1 MMRDAREDARAI
13 FTRALEEVDPG
24 RLLHN
29 SMSREGNTLSIRHD
43 LGHFDLDLGS
53 FRHVLVLGMGKASG
67 EMAVS
72 LESILGDRIDD
83 GFVAT
88 KSVGG
93 KSCRRIRLVETS
105 HPVPDSRSVEAGRE
119 AMVMAQKAR
128 SWELAGEPTL
138 VLVLISGGGSALLCL
153 PAEGLSLDEKAGTT
167 KLLLGSG
174 ARIGEMNA
182 VRKHLSGIKGGRL
195 AEAFFPA
202 TIVSLALSDVMG
214 DDLDTIASGPTVP
227 DNSTWEDAAGILR
240 RRGLWE
246 SIPAQA
252 RRLIQEGLAGA
263 KPDTPKPDSTVFEK
277 VKSFILGN
285 NLLALKGARQEALAR
300 GYSCLI
306 LSSRLEGEAREIAR
320 LFSSMA
326 VDIQRYGMPLARP
339 ACILAGGE
347 TTVTLRGKGKGGRNQ
362 EMALAFLCA
371 LEDSKAL
378 DSNLVFLSAGTD
390 GADGPTDAAGA
401 FAMPSMVGQARA
413 KGLEPVNFLA
423 DNDSYSFF
431 TSLGGLLKTGP
442 TGTNVC
448 DVQILLLP

>member
-1 MMRDAREDARAI
+1 MRDAREDARAI
-13 FTRALEEVDPG
+13 FSKALEEVVPG
-24 RLLHN
+24 RLLAHC
-29 SMSREGNTLSIRHD
+29 MSRKGNELKIVHD
-43 LGHFDLDLGS
+43 RGQFGLDLDA

-67 EMAVS
+67 ELAVS

-83 GFVAT
+83 GFVVT
-88 KSVGG
+88 KAIGDN
-93 KSCRRIRLVETS
+93 SCKRLQLAEAS
-105 HPVPDSRSVEAGRE
+105 HPVPDFRSMEAGRKALALAAQARAWE
-119 AMVMAQKAR
+119 A
-128 SWELAGEPTL
+128 AGEPTL

-153 PAEGLSLDEKAGTT
+153 PAEDLTLEDKAGTT
-167 KLLLGSG
+167 KLLLASG

-195 AEAFFPA
+195 AEACYPA
-202 TIVSLALSDVMG
+202 TLVSLVLSDVMG
-214 DDLDTIASGPTVP
+214 DDLDAIASGPTVP
-227 DNSTWEDAAGILR
+227 DSSTWEDAAEILR

-246 SIPAQA
+246 SIPAKV
-252 RRLIQEGLAGA
+252 RSHMEEGLAGV
-263 KPDTPKPDSTVFEK
+263 KPDTPKPGSPVFEK
-277 VKSFILGN
+277 ANSFILGN
-285 NLLALKGARQEALAR
+285 NLLALKGASAEALKR
-300 GYSCLI
+300 GYSCLV

-320 LFSSMA
+320 VFSAMT
-326 VDIQRYGMPLARP
+326 VDMERYGLPLTRP

-378 DSNLVFLSAGTD
+378 DLNLVFLSAGTD

-401 FAMPSMVGQARA
+401 FALPSMVGQARA
-413 KGLEPVNFLA
+413 MGLEMRSFLA
-423 DNDSYSFF
+423 DNDSYTFF
-431 TSLGGLLKTGP
+431 DSLHGLLKTGP